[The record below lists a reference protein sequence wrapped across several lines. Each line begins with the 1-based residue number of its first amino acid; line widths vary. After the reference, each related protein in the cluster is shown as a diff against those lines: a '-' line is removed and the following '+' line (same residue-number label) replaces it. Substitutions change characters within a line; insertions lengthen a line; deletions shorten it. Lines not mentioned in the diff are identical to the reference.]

1 MKRIRYSVACVLL
14 TLCVLLCGCPRSK
27 PVEPTPPS
35 SPNAPET
42 DPNAGDENKL
52 DLAIQDEAPL
62 PASAL
67 SQLPSVQETLEQ
79 MIGAYK
85 NLDSYSDQAICQVS
99 VRRGEEISDQSSPFY
114 FSFIKPNKMRYVSRT
129 CEIRADGKTISVF
142 IPTLPGVILQRPCPE
157 ELHLEDILFDQA
169 IDEAIFMSQPSLFS
183 VLPLQWIMFF
193 ADDPLKTLTFGQKE
207 IRALSPQEIDGRP
220 CYRLRFDREDGSAIL
235 WIDQKTGLILRAQLP
250 TEGLVNSVEGDNV
263 NDCSLTIEFG
273 DPQINGEIPDVA
285 FAMEIPV
292 GTNVTDNYV
301 PPTTQLLG
309 TQFPDFQFSK
319 LDDGGS
325 VNNDSVKGKI
335 AVVNFWATWSKLE
348 PSVQPQL
355 NQLRQKYENDP
366 DVVFLSV
373 SIDESS
379 VSDPVLRDA
388 LKQWNSP
395 LDSVR
400 DDAGFLAQE
409 LKITAVPAV
418 FVLNKDG
425 TIESLEM
432 GFTPILVNEVS
443 ECIDQIR
450 NGESPSKTTLKNKQ
464 TETEQ
469 YEKHR
474 KEWLQRGIFVDE
486 DVIQMAGI
494 PETVAAQSSQPSQFE
509 LKLLWVSKDVQNPGA
524 LLADGEAPLPNRADR
539 VGSQVEAGSA
549 ETGLLGDKTS
559 SSRPYGFAPAR
570 LPESAPDGR
579 SDSRNSQLATR
590 NSGCV
595 WVLENGKKVVQID
608 SEGHI
613 KSRIDLDLNPKEICS
628 FIRKSSLASRNSQL
642 ATRNSE
648 ACFLA
653 FAPGQQRIHVYDQN
667 WKNLFHY
674 PDNALDN
681 PHDGIQD
688 ARFGDLTNDNNEE
701 IYIAYLGTR
710 GVESVD
716 LQGRL
721 RWSNRTLGTVFSVAP
736 YHSQNENLVLCCAG
750 SSGMITVLQATGKTL
765 GDKNNIGVIGL
776 KDNLAAMVY
785 SAKMKNESDNDAP
798 DRVGSQ
804 VEAGSAETGLFG
816 DKTSSTRPR
825 GFAPDDS
832 LCALCANQNAY
843 MLVGFNMR
851 SEILWTYELPQGIPK
866 RPIDYLTSADV
877 MPNGD
882 SIWIALGSDG
892 SIHFIDADGM
902 LIDRFNHGQFV
913 YGLTTANWNGQ
924 RVLILSDEQGVK
936 AYQIIWK

>member
-1 MKRIRYSVACVLL
+1 MKSIQYSVTCILL
-14 TLCVLLCGCPRSK
+14 TLCVLLCGCPRTK
-27 PVEPTPPS
+27 PVEPTPP
-35 SPNAPET
+35 PGQNAPET
-42 DPNAGDENKL
+42 GPKTDNQNKL

-79 MIGAYK
+79 MIYAYK

-99 VRRGEEISDQSSPFY
+99 IRRGEEISDQSSPFY

-235 WIDQKTGLILRAQLP
+235 WIDQKSGLILRAQLP

-319 LDDGGS
+319 MDDGGT
-325 VNNDSVKGKI
+325 VDNNVLKGKI
-335 AVVNFWATWSKLE
+335 AIVNFWATWSKLE

-373 SIDESS
+373 SIDEST

-388 LKQWNSP
+388 LKQWSSP

-400 DDAGFLAQE
+400 DDEGFLAQE

-425 TIESLEM
+425 TIEALEM

-450 NGESPSKTTLKNKQ
+450 NGESPSKTTLKNKLA
-464 TETEQ
+464 ETQQ

-494 PETVAAQSSQPSQFE
+494 PETVAAQSSQPRQFE
-509 LKLLWVSKDVQNPGA
+509 LKLLWESKDVQNPGA
-524 LLADGEAPLPNRADR
+524 ILADGEAPLPNRA
-539 VGSQVEAGSA
+539 
-549 ETGLLGDKTS
+549 
-559 SSRPYGFAPAR
+559 PAR
-570 LPESAPDGR
+570 ETINAPDGR
-579 SDSRNSQLATR
+579 FDSQDSQHATQDGCE
-590 NSGCV
+590 NGCV

-608 SEGHI
+608 SNGAVV
-613 KSRIDLDLNPKEICS
+613 SRIDLELNPKEICS
-628 FIRKSSLASRNSQL
+628 FIRKNADADGQSNDSNQSK
-642 ATRNSE
+642 TR
-648 ACFLA
+648 FLA

-688 ARFGDLTNDNNEE
+688 ARFGDLTNDNKEE

-710 GVESVD
+710 GVQSID
-716 LQGRL
+716 LKGQL

-750 SSGMITVLQATGKTL
+750 SSGMITVLKATGKTL

-785 SAKMKNESDNDAP
+785 SAKMKKGSDPNAP
-798 DRVGSQ
+798 M
-804 VEAGSAETGLFG
+804 
-816 DKTSSTRPR
+816 
-825 GFAPDDS
+825 DDS

-843 MLVGFNMR
+843 LLVGFNMR

-866 RPIDYLTSADV
+866 RPIDYLTSANV

-892 SIHFIDADGM
+892 SIHFIDSDGL
-902 LIDRFNHGQFV
+902 LIDSFNHGQFV
-913 YGLTTANWNGQ
+913 YGLAVANWNGQ

>member
-1 MKRIRYSVACVLL
+1 MKRIRYSVTCLLL
-14 TLCVLLCGCPRSK
+14 TLFVLLCGCPRTK
-27 PVEPTPPS
+27 PVDPPPS
-35 SPNAPET
+35 SNPDAPATAPKT
-42 DPNAGDENKL
+42 DDKNKL

-79 MIGAYK
+79 MIYAYK

-99 VRRGEEISDQSSPFY
+99 IRRGEEISDQSSPFY

-273 DPQINGEIPDVA
+273 EPQINGEIPDVA

-309 TQFPDFQFSK
+309 TQFPDFQFNK
-319 LDDGGS
+319 LDDGGT
-325 VNNDSVKGKI
+325 VDNDSIKGKI

-373 SIDESS
+373 SIDEST

-388 LKQWNSP
+388 LKQWSSP

-425 TIESLEM
+425 AIEALEM

-450 NGESPSKTTLKNKQ
+450 NGESPSKTTLKNKLA
-464 TETEQ
+464 ETQQ
-469 YEKHR
+469 YENHR

-494 PETVAAQSSQPSQFE
+494 PETVAAQTSQPRQFE
-509 LKLLWVSKDVQNPGA
+509 LKLLWESKDVQNPGA
-524 LLADGEAPLPNRADR
+524 MLAEDGEAPLPNR
-539 VGSQVEAGSA
+539 
-549 ETGLLGDKTS
+549 
-559 SSRPYGFAPAR
+559 APAR

-608 SEGHI
+608 SNGAVV
-613 KSRIDLDLNPKEICS
+613 SRIDLELNPKEICS
-628 FIRKSSLASRNSQL
+628 FIRKSSLATQEGNRQEARGSSEDASKRPTGADIGSRAAARTGSG
-642 ATRNSE
+642 ASPPR
-648 ACFLA
+648 FLA

-688 ARFGDLTNDNNEE
+688 ARFGDLTNDNKEE

-710 GVESVD
+710 GVQSID
-716 LQGRL
+716 LKGQL

-750 SSGMITVLQATGKTL
+750 SSGMITVLKATGKTL

-785 SAKMKNESDNDAP
+785 SAKMKK
-798 DRVGSQ
+798 GS
-804 VEAGSAETGLFG
+804 E
-816 DKTSSTRPR
+816 
-825 GFAPDDS
+825 PDDS
-832 LCALCANQNAY
+832 LCALCANQNSY

-882 SIWIALGSDG
+882 SVWIALGSDG
-892 SIHFIDADGM
+892 SIHFIDSDGL
-902 LIDRFNHGQFV
+902 LIDSFNHGQFV
-913 YGLTTANWNGQ
+913 YGLAVANWNGQ